1 MGETNTEYGADQIQI
16 LEGLEAVRKRPGM
29 YIGSTSS
36 RGLHHLV
43 YEIVDNAVDEA
54 LAGYCTE
61 INVAINPDNSITVVD
76 NGRGIPVGI
85 NHKAGIPAVEVVFTI
100 LHAGGKFGG
109 GGYKVSGGLHGVGAS
124 VVNALSEW
132 LEVSICRD
140 GKRYE
145 QRYERGKTMYPLKE
159 VGECGDST
167 GTTVTF
173 LPDKQIFEETV
184 YDYDI
189 LKQRLRE
196 MAFLTKGLKI
206 ILTDKREGMEREKT
220 FHYEGGIRE
229 FVTYLNRSK
238 EALYPERTPES
249 RCILHCEKKNEGF
262 KTSSKVQFAAKAGN
276 FIDAGEEYNG
286 ALQILKVI
294 LSYDYLWINLRVKGG
309 AYGCMSGFKRNGES
323 FLVSYRDPHLKR
335 TLEVYQGVPDYIRA
349 FEADEREMTKY
360 IIGTI
365 SNKDVPRT
373 PQMQGS
379 ISKTAYFSNVTED
392 MLQKERNQILGA
404 QKEDIQ
410 KLAALVEAVLSDDQI
425 CVVGSET
432 AIEKAEDVFMEVKPL
447 IG

>member
-1 MGETNTEYGADQIQI
+1 MKQAPCIKKN
-16 LEGLEAVRKRPGM
+16 EAFKTSGQVQYVAQNGNFRKKRPG
-29 YIGSTSS
+29 
-36 RGLHHLV
+36 V
-43 YEIVDNAVDEA
+43 YR
-54 LAGYCTE
+54 CT
-61 INVAINPDNSITVVD
+61 
-76 NGRGIPVGI
+76 
-85 NHKAGIPAVEVVFTI
+85 
-100 LHAGGKFGG
+100 
-109 GGYKVSGGLHGVGAS
+109 
-124 VVNALSEW
+124 
-132 LEVSICRD
+132 
-140 GKRYE
+140 
-145 QRYERGKTMYPLKE
+145 
-159 VGECGDST
+159 GD
-167 GTTVTF
+167 
-173 LPDKQIFEETV
+173 
-184 YDYDI
+184 
-189 LKQRLRE
+189 
-196 MAFLTKGLKI
+196 
-206 ILTDKREGMEREKT
+206 
-220 FHYEGGIRE
+220 
-229 FVTYLNRSK
+229 
-238 EALYPERTPES
+238 PES
-249 RCILHCEKKNEGF
+249 
-262 KTSSKVQFAAKAGN
+262 
-276 FIDAGEEYNG
+276 D
-286 ALQILKVI
+286 LKLR
-294 LSYDYLWINLRVKGG
+294 LSLDQPRVKGG